1 MRLETGVRWRSSV
14 LGRIFVS
21 GIYISRQKEERGR
34 WFERTALEDA
44 DHVLDL
50 VGIGIL
56 PAQRLRAEDFTLA
69 HGIVPIEIFILF
81 DVALLPRR
89 ALLNGT
95 NTETSRQTV
104 TPSILDG
111 HGIL

>member
-1 MRLETGVRWRSSV
+1 M
-14 LGRIFVS
+14 
-21 GIYISRQKEERGR
+21 
-34 WFERTALEDA
+34 EDA

-56 PAQRLRAEDFTLA
+56 PTKCLRAEDFTLA
-69 HGIVPIEIFILF
+69 HGIVPIEVIILF
-81 DVALLPRR
+81 DVALLPGR

-104 TPSILDG
+104 TPPILDG
-111 HGIL
+111 HGVLQRAAPAEALFAVVRGGVVHGHVDLDHAGVFLEA